1 MLGARDCFDDCCC
14 CIDEPL
20 SSRTSQSPVDEV
32 GDDVDVD
39 DVDVDVDDD
48 VRENTARRNCIAA
61 QVVRRTNILS
71 RMFASTLLLLAV
83 AATAATATATN
94 TVHSAVSADPC
105 ASIQANTLVS
115 VPAALACLDSIP
127 FDLNRRDATIEML
140 LRGMELYT
148 FVDIAAQP
156 PAPFDAVDL
165 VQELG
170 AIVVQN
176 ITYSSDL
183 RMHIAIAD
191 IFRKLGDAHTRYRPP
206 ACYLKFNFYN
216 AFSLFGFGG
225 KVTGKPILGV
235 VDPIGVAEGLSPR
248 DHNFEA
254 VIAAMDAQYGAGWS
268 KRVADATVLL
278 IDGLDA
284 WDQLF
289 AFANS
294 SVGVAKSAETRA
306 FLSLTKFFPDSTS
319 LGWWTKRNFNWNG
332 LPPASVNFT
341 LLERGAMKPTTY
353 VSPFY
358 MASPYDIISSQLLLQ
373 DCYSPS
379 SVGAKASKASNATAA
394 ANKAT
399 AAELDASTGSPFV
412 ARVPR
417 SATAAPGP
425 AGFRQ
430 VYTDGQFVT
439 FWVGK
444 TNAGVLSLAM
454 FLPTFEIPDAT
465 SASTFANSIRRG
477 FEIGAALGATQL
489 IIDLTANG
497 GGNICAGIALLNAT
511 NLFVS
516 EIYSDMPG
524 SSLANAMATALE
536 NTTDSAWS
544 AAAYD
549 SAATGLPF
557 TNASWLVPGVM
568 RKRGGRKRAYSQYL
582 HLSEQSCGANFP
594 FPPLTQ
600 FNASSVRIVTHG
612 ECGSTCALF
621 TNHASRYAH
630 VRTAVVGVHNPS
642 NQQVTSFPGLQV
654 LEDSEIYAS
663 IAEANLSG
671 PFVPVHVPG
680 GSWRACIREIYGH
693 SDHDTPLEY
702 RWQPADQAILP
713 DSFDAKVFGS
723 YWKQL

>member
-1 MLGARDCFDDCCC
+1 
-14 CIDEPL
+14 
-20 SSRTSQSPVDEV
+20 
-32 GDDVDVD
+32 
-39 DVDVDVDDD
+39 
-48 VRENTARRNCIAA
+48 
-61 QVVRRTNILS
+61 
-71 RMFASTLLLLAV
+71 MFLLLLVASVSHAV
-83 AATAATATATN
+83 QQQRA
-94 TVHSAVSADPC
+94 SSDPC
-105 ASIQANTLVS
+105 AAIQANALTS

-127 FDLNRRDATIEML
+127 FDLARRDATIEML
-140 LRGMELYT
+140 LRGLQLYT
-148 FVDIAAQP
+148 FLDIAAQP
-156 PAPFDAVDL
+156 PAPFVPVDL
-165 VQELG
+165 LKELG
-170 AIVVQN
+170 AIVAQN
-176 ITYSSDL
+176 VSFASDL

-254 VIAAMDAQYGAGWS
+254 VVAAMDAQYGAGWS

-289 AFANS
+289 VFANS

-341 LLERGAMKPTTY
+341 LLERGSMKPTTY
-353 VSPFY
+353 VSPFF

-379 SVGAKASKASNATAA
+379 SVGAKATAT
-394 ANKAT
+394 KAT
-399 AAELDASTGSPFV
+399 AAELDAATGSPFV

-417 SATAAPGP
+417 STTAAPGP

-439 FWVGK
+439 FWIGK

-524 SSLANAMATALE
+524 SVLANAMATVLA

-557 TNASWLVPGVM
+557 TNASWLVPGVN
-568 RKRGGRKRAYSQYL
+568 RTRGGRTRAYSQYL
-582 HLSEQSCGANFP
+582 HLSEQSCAANFP

-654 LEDSEIYAS
+654 LEDSEIFAS
-663 IAEANLSG
+663 IAEAQLTG
-671 PFVPVHVPG
+671 TDVPVHVQG
-680 GSWRACIREIYGH
+680 GTWRACIREIYGH